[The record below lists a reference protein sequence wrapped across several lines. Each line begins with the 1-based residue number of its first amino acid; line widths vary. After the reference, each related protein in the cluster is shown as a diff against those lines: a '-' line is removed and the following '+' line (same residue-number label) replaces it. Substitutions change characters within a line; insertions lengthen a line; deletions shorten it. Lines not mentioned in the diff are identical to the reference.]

1 MITRLGSHGEGIANS
16 AAGPI
21 YVPYALPG
29 ETAEVEPWPGHA
41 DRRRLN
47 RMAASP
53 ARTAPICPHFGACGG
68 CAVQHLTAG
77 PYRDWKRSLSPPPW
91 REPGSTRRSRRD
103 RGPWRGPPARG
114 VSRAVRPA

>member
-1 MITRLGSHGEGIANS
+1 MVEKLVITRLGSHGEGIVDS

-47 RMAASP
+47 RVTAASP

-68 CAVQHLTAG
+68 CALQHLAAG
-77 PYRDWKRSLSPPPW
+77 PYRDWKECLASSFR
-91 REPGSTRRSRRD
+91 
-103 RGPWRGPPARG
+103 
-114 VSRAVRPA
+114 